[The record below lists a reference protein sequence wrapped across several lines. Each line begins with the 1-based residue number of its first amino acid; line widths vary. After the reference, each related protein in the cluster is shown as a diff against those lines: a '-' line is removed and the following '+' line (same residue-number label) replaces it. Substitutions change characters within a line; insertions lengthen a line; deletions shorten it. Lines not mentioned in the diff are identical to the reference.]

1 MGRHCSPVSMYIQ
14 KLRNNWR
21 RYSLWGI
28 FWALIIVPL
37 ILSMVYLGLHE
48 GDASRGYVPE
58 LRRIASETPVYPR
71 SKKIDEKVVLKQSM
85 AYLFVSYT
93 TPVAFDEIES
103 FYKRELPARGWAL
116 PKGPPG
122 RFIDFDAHSSH
133 YWRGAYCIVV
143 EHDPSLEGSYEI
155 VFMWDPE

>member
-1 MGRHCSPVSMYIQ
+1 
-14 KLRNNWR
+14 
-21 RYSLWGI
+21 
-28 FWALIIVPL
+28 
-37 ILSMVYLGLHE
+37 
-48 GDASRGYVPE
+48 
-58 LRRIASETPVYPR
+58 
-71 SKKIDEKVVLKQSM
+71 M

-116 PKGPPG
+116 PKGPSG

-133 YWRGAYCIVV
+133 YRRGAYCIVV
-143 EHDPSLEGSYEI
+143 EHGPSLEGSYET

>member
-1 MGRHCSPVSMYIQ
+1 MYIQ

-85 AYLFVSYT
+85 AYLFASYT

-116 PKGPPG
+116 PKGPSG

-133 YWRGAYCIVV
+133 YRHGAYCIVV
-143 EHDPSLEGSYEI
+143 EHGASLEGTYEI

>member
-1 MGRHCSPVSMYIQ
+1 
-14 KLRNNWR
+14 
-21 RYSLWGI
+21 
-28 FWALIIVPL
+28 
-37 ILSMVYLGLHE
+37 MVYLGLHE

-116 PKGPPG
+116 PKGPSG
-122 RFIDFDAHSSH
+122 RFIEDLLIFVNNPKSGSRRLAELPMGLWSGPGDGTDQSSQ
-133 YWRGAYCIVV
+133 
-143 EHDPSLEGSYEI
+143 
-155 VFMWDPE
+155 